1 MEYAYA
7 IERVE
12 TSNRPLPLSKIKTNT
27 TSGVGVPK
35 MSAVASYY
43 LCLGINEEM
52 DEPQGRLIL
61 MGEIPL
67 PQCSCQT
74 AIKIYANVQ
83 DRWET

>member
-1 MEYAYA
+1 
-7 IERVE
+7 
-12 TSNRPLPLSKIKTNT
+12 
-27 TSGVGVPK
+27 
-35 MSAVASYY
+35 MSAVVSYY

-52 DEPQGRLIL
+52 GEPQGRLIL

-67 PQCSCQT
+67 PQCSYQT